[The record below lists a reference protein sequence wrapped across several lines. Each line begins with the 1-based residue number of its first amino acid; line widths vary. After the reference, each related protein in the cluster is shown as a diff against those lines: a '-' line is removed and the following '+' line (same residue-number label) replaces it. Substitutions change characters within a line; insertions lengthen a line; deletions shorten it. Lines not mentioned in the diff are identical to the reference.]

1 MKENT
6 DYENVDNM
14 YGISAML
21 DILKIAS
28 CTIYSEFF
36 QIKSLVTELET
47 LVTPENNSWSAVKSI
62 KKFLKFG
69 KHKSS
74 NMDVKDG
81 KQSIEIIEKDQ
92 GSHDVSSSI
101 TKNTC
106 HIG

>member
-47 LVTPENNSWSAVKSI
+47 LVTPDNNS
-62 KKFLKFG
+62 
-69 KHKSS
+69 
-74 NMDVKDG
+74 
-81 KQSIEIIEKDQ
+81 
-92 GSHDVSSSI
+92 
-101 TKNTC
+101 
-106 HIG
+106 